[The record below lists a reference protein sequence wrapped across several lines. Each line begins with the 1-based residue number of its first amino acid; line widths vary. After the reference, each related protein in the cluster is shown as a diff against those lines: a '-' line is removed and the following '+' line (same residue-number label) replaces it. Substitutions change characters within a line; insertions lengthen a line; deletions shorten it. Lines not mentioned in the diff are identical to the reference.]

1 MTKVIIFNLAI
12 AVFCLTIISC
22 SGSKES
28 MNLQPK
34 EKAQR
39 FLDEVI
45 SGSESPAVQYV
56 IVTADSVLF
65 EYSTGLSDI
74 KNKTQI
80 QSYNTLNAFS
90 VTKTFTAL
98 AILQLQEQGR
108 LNINDK
114 ISLYLDF
121 YPYDKE
127 ITIKQ
132 VLNHTAGIPNP
143 LPLNWAHLEGDSSFN
158 YSEFVKQV
166 IKENNQ
172 LDNKPGEKYSYSN
185 LGYLLLG
192 EVIKKTSGDDY
203 TTYIENNIINT
214 LNLKDGE
221 YLGFSIPEGS
231 KHSHGYIKKWSLM
244 NFVLNFIF
252 DKNKFIEESY
262 DGWSQFRN
270 FYVDGLAYGGLV
282 GNARGFSKYLQALLN
297 ENVLISESSKEQMFG
312 TQVTNRNKKIDMTLS
327 WFSGSLNDTKFYT
340 HAGGGGG
347 YYCEIRLYPDKKMAS
362 VIMFN
367 RTGVSKENYLNDI
380 DVFFL
385 DSNNNSL
392 IVNR

>member
-1 MTKVIIFNLAI
+1 MTKVIILDLAI

-45 SGSESPAVQYV
+45 SGSESPAVQYI
-56 IVTADSVLF
+56 IVTEDSVLF
-65 EYSTGLSDI
+65 EYNNGLSDI
-74 KNKTQI
+74 KNKI
-80 QSYNTLNAFS
+80 KIDAHNTLNAFS

-108 LNINDK
+108 LNINDNL
-114 ISLYLDF
+114 SLYLDY
-121 YPYDKE
+121 YPYNQE

-132 VLNHTAGIPNP
+132 LLNHTAGIPNP
-143 LPLNWAHLEGDSSFN
+143 LPLNWAHLEDDFSFN
-158 YSEFVKQV
+158 YSKFVNQV
-166 IKENNQ
+166 IKENNK

-203 TTYIENNIINT
+203 TAYIEKNIINT
-214 LNLKDGE
+214 LNLKNGE
-221 YLGFSIPEGS
+221 YLGFSIPKDGR
-231 KHSHGYIKKWSLM
+231 HSRGYIKKWSLM
-244 NFVLNFIF
+244 NFILNFIF
-252 DKNKFIEESY
+252 DKNKFIEDSY

-270 FYVDGLAYGGLV
+270 FYVDGLAYGGLI
-282 GNARGFSKYLQALLN
+282 GNAKGFSKYLQAILKN
-297 ENVLISESSKEQMFG
+297 DVLISDSSKEVMFDD
-312 TQVTNRNKKIDMTLS
+312 QVTDLNKNIDMTLS
-327 WFSGSLNDTKFYT
+327 WFSGSLNETKFFT

-347 YYCEIRLYPDKKMAS
+347 YYCEIRLYPEKKMAS

-385 DSNNNSL
+385 DRNNNSL